1 MIDFHTHTFNSDGEL
16 LISELARRS
25 SVIGYEAVAI
35 TDHCDF
41 SNVEELISSTLKVKS
56 YIEKYYG
63 IILLAGVEITHVP
76 PEAIADLTRAARSL
90 GAEIVVVHGE
100 TIVEPVAKGTNR
112 AAIEAGVD
120 ILAHPGLIGRREVM
134 LAKERGV
141 ALEITSRRGHS
152 LTNGHVAKLATE
164 CGARLVIDSD
174 SHTVSD
180 LLTLEAAKEVLLG
193 AALSESQAEV
203 VLNNNR
209 ELLREVIK

>member
-25 SVIGYEAVAI
+25 SVIGYEAVAV

-41 SNVEELISSTLKVKS
+41 SNVEELISSTLKMKS
-56 YIEKYYG
+56 YIKKYYG
-63 IILLAGVEITHVP
+63 IILLAGIEITHVP
-76 PEAIADLTRAARSL
+76 PEAIADLTGAARSL
-90 GAEIVVVHGE
+90 GAEIVIVHGE

-152 LTNGHVAKLATE
+152 LTNGHVAKLAAE
-164 CGARLVIDSD
+164 YGARLVIDSD
-174 SHTVSD
+174 SHNVSD
-180 LLTLEAAKEVLLG
+180 LLTLETAKKVLLG
-193 AALSESQAEV
+193 AALSEDQAEV
-203 VLNNNR
+203 VLNNSR

>member
-1 MIDFHTHTFNSDGEL
+1 VIDFHTHTFNSDGEL

-76 PEAIADLTRAARSL
+76 PEAIADLTGAARSL

-112 AAIEAGVD
+112 AAIEAGVN

-134 LAKERGV
+134 LAAERGV

-164 CGARLVIDSD
+164 YGARLVIDSD
-174 SHTVSD
+174 SHNVSD
-180 LLTLEAAKEVLLG
+180 LLTLEAAKKVLFG
-193 AALSESQAEV
+193 AALSESQAEI

-209 ELLREVIK
+209 ELLREVTK

>member
-1 MIDFHTHTFNSDGEL
+1 VIDFHTHTFNSDGEL

-41 SNVEELISSTLKVKS
+41 SNIEELISSTLKVKS

-63 IILLAGVEITHVP
+63 IILLAGIEITHVP
-76 PEAIADLTRAARSL
+76 PEAIAELTGAARSL
-90 GAEIVVVHGE
+90 GAKIVVVHGE

-120 ILAHPGLIGRREVM
+120 ILAHPGLIDRRDVM

-152 LTNGHVAKLATE
+152 LTNGYVAKLATE
-164 CGARLVIDSD
+164 CGTRLIINSD
-174 SHTVSD
+174 SHNVSD
-180 LLTLEAAKEVLLG
+180 LLTPEAAKKVLLG
-193 AALSESQAEV
+193 SALSESQAEV

-209 ELLREVIK
+209 ELLREVTK